1 MAARKKFPRVER
13 KLLGFDGDGSYN
25 LRGVLLG

>member
-1 MAARKKFPRVER
+1 MAARKYFPRVER